1 VIAQIGRKA
10 AKCDGIVSFA
20 AGAGYCETTSEE
32 GRKVVANIGSMYCE
46 KEKRPDTTP
55 AS

>member
-20 AGAGYCETTSEE
+20 AGAGYPNASDCAT
-32 GRKVVANIGSMYCE
+32 RALFVVAGE
-46 KEKRPDTTP
+46 
-55 AS
+55 